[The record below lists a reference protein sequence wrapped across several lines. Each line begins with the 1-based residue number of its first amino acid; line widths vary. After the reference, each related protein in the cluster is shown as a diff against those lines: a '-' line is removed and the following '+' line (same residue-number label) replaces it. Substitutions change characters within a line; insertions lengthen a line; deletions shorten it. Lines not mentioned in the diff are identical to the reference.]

1 MKKLYFLLY
10 SSFSVLGFSQTILN
24 QSESTSRTVQDPNVV
39 ILAPGF
45 YAASTVSNT
54 FVAKIGTATEN
65 TGGGPNAPS
74 TAGSTNPSETIET
87 DGNRFHDT
95 QGNIDVNG
103 GGQLQFTLPIALPP
117 GVKSV
122 APQINLVYTSGGG
135 NGIAGYGWNISGIT
149 SISRMGKNIEKDGEV
164 KGIQLDYSD
173 YYSFNG
179 QRLILKHDSP
189 AAYGQ
194 NGAKYVTEKFS
205 NIKIKSLGTIAG
217 QIWQGPEYWE
227 VTFEDG
233 SQAWYGAITTGA
245 STARTPVEYNIV
257 KWKDAQTNYIS
268 YNYTQDTGT
277 NVAQIANITWGGNET
292 VGVAHFNKIDF
303 IYYNDRGLKEFSYIK
318 GIEFIQNKLLK
329 DIIVKT
335 NIDVS
340 EEQFKKYNIGYEE
353 STIIDNNQTK
363 TIGYKF
369 VNKITE
375 FNSDNSLANP
385 ITFATKPLTTSTS
398 DKAFGDFNDVITS
411 GDYNGDGSVDFLLRQ
426 PAQNGKP
433 EGYYIYFD
441 AVNNVTPSSVYLGTT
456 NTYFPS
462 STFVTF
468 NIKPQDNII
477 KARQGL
483 VIIKNNSEYNPPST
497 GDIEVK
503 YYSIKSDASVLNTTN
518 SPLVLEYSKI
528 ISASSY
534 EYQESSYP
542 HLPDPT
548 YDYFE
553 EANKSVFQNAKEID
567 IDSDGISELIL
578 SIQDSKCFNQIIIAD
593 PLKTRWNCST
603 LGYTHLVIDNED
615 IASNTIHIV
624 PPIDKN
630 ILAKGAIM
638 DFDNDGVQDIM
649 FIKENGT
656 TNVSFYTK
664 HRDPSFS
671 NVQY

>member
-1 MKKLYFLLY
+1 MKFFMKKLYFLLY

-318 GIEFIQNKLLK
+318 GIEFIK
-329 DIIVKT
+329 
-335 NIDVS
+335 
-340 EEQFKKYNIGYEE
+340 
-353 STIIDNNQTK
+353 
-363 TIGYKF
+363 
-369 VNKITE
+369 
-375 FNSDNSLANP
+375 
-385 ITFATKPLTTSTS
+385 
-398 DKAFGDFNDVITS
+398 
-411 GDYNGDGSVDFLLRQ
+411 R
-426 PAQNGKP
+426 
-433 EGYYIYFD
+433 YY
-441 AVNNVTPSSVYLGTT
+441 
-456 NTYFPS
+456 
-462 STFVTF
+462 
-468 NIKPQDNII
+468 
-477 KARQGL
+477 
-483 VIIKNNSEYNPPST
+483 
-497 GDIEVK
+497 
-503 YYSIKSDASVLNTTN
+503 
-518 SPLVLEYSKI
+518 
-528 ISASSY
+528 
-534 EYQESSYP
+534 
-542 HLPDPT
+542 
-548 YDYFE
+548 
-553 EANKSVFQNAKEID
+553 
-567 IDSDGISELIL
+567 
-578 SIQDSKCFNQIIIAD
+578 C
-593 PLKTRWNCST
+593 
-603 LGYTHLVIDNED
+603 
-615 IASNTIHIV
+615 
-624 PPIDKN
+624 
-630 ILAKGAIM
+630 
-638 DFDNDGVQDIM
+638 
-649 FIKENGT
+649 
-656 TNVSFYTK
+656 
-664 HRDPSFS
+664 
-671 NVQY
+671 